1 MARSPATRESRPEW
15 HEHRFIL
22 RSLCS
27 NRTRVYVKHM
37 NRRQAQTRRS
47 RGALL
52 LLVLAFLS
60 VLAPVL
66 ADTYLCPMAKAA
78 QAAALEHKPS
88 CCAKAE
94 MAPSAAPGTVQWQT
108 ACECPKLS
116 WDAAPAEV
124 SRETFTHASPVA
136 IVASFLPF
144 LIERTAMSR
153 LASPMRTRTVAPS
166 GPPLWV
172 RNQAILC

>member
-1 MARSPATRESRPEW
+1 M
-15 HEHRFIL
+15 
-22 RSLCS
+22 
-27 NRTRVYVKHM
+27 YVTLM

-47 RGALL
+47 WGALL

-78 QAAALEHKPS
+78 RIASQEHKPS
-88 CCAKAE
+88 CCAKTE
-94 MAPSAAPGTVQWQT
+94 MAPPAASGTLQFQSI
-108 ACECPKLS
+108 CNCPKLS
-116 WDAAPAEV
+116 WDAYPAEITRESVV
-124 SRETFTHASPVA
+124 SSQPAA
-136 IVASFLPF
+136 ITSSFLP
-144 LIERTAMSR
+144 LLTERMNLTR
-153 LASPMRTRTVAPS
+153 FVRPMPARIAAPS